1 MASELHVDA
10 IKHSG
15 GTTALEIDSSG
26 RVLTPARPAFKA
38 RRLGGSNQSLGGGS
52 DTQTL
57 IMNVVDFDIGGGYN
71 TSTGI
76 YTVPKTGIYFFFLN
90 PRFDSMDAS
99 SYFRAIIYNGSSSGQ
114 ATAYTDLGNVLTSIN
129 GDGHSSNYETRSVS
143 GILQCTQGDTIR
155 FLGGHNSDTSVTL
168 QQESQCGGFLVG

>member
-1 MASELHVDA
+1 MASELHVDT

-38 RRLGGSNQSLGGGS
+38 RRSVNLSLGGGS
-52 DTQTL
+52 DTQNL
-57 IMNVVDFDIGGGYN
+57 IMDVADFDIGGGYN

-76 YTVPKTGIYFFFLN
+76 YTVPKTGIYFFFIN

-99 SYFRAIIYNGSSSGQ
+99 SYFRSLIYNGSSSGQ
-114 ATAYTDLGNVLTSIN
+114 ATSFTDGANILSSIN

-143 GILQCTQGDTIR
+143 GILQCTQGDTVR
-155 FLGGHNSDTSVTL
+155 FLGGHNSDTSVIL

>member
-38 RRLGGSNQSLGGGS
+38 RRAGASNQSLGGGS

-57 IMNVVDFDIGGGYN
+57 IMNVVDFDIGGGYS

-76 YTVPKTGIYFFFLN
+76 YTVPKTGIYFFF
-90 PRFDSMDAS
+90 
-99 SYFRAIIYNGSSSGQ
+99 
-114 ATAYTDLGNVLTSIN
+114 
-129 GDGHSSNYETRSVS
+129 
-143 GILQCTQGDTIR
+143 
-155 FLGGHNSDTSVTL
+155 
-168 QQESQCGGFLVG
+168 

>member
-26 RVLTPARPAFKA
+26 RVTTPARPAFKA
-38 RRLGGSNQSLGGGS
+38 RRGSLSDQSLTGGN
-52 DTQTL
+52 DHQTL
-57 IMNVVDFDIGGGYN
+57 IMDVKDFDIGNGYN

-99 SYFRAIIYNGSSSGQ
+99 SYFRAMIFNGSSSGQ
-114 ATAYTDLGNVLTSIN
+114 ANAISDLGNVLSSIN

-143 GILQCTQGDTIR
+143 GMLQCTQGDTIR
-155 FLGGHNSDTSVTL
+155 FLGGHNSDTTVTM
-168 QQESQCGGFLVG
+168 QRESQCGGFLIG